1 MLLRKLTSDHPQSIE
16 YKSEL
21 AALRMTYGAYYAAT
35 ERPAQAE
42 AANKEAIAIRRRL
55 VEDHPDRVEFALE
68 LGTNYYGMAYMENMR
83 RDHRA
88 THEWATRAIELLE
101 GSLRREPRRDD
112 VKQNLSW
119 SYNVRAQALT
129 DLDRFAES
137 LADWDRA
144 IELVGEGDERTPSMR
159 VSRALARAW
168 SGDVGRAFDELSAI
182 PKTGTYA
189 RFMHYNEACLFA
201 VAARAAAKDAARAPA
216 ERASLAER
224 HAARA
229 MVALAE
235 AKRAGYFREHRHIT
249 LLRLD
254 RDLDALRSRPDFT
267 LMLMDLQFPDD
278 PFAH

>member
-1 MLLRKLTSDHPQSIE
+1 
-16 YKSEL
+16 
-21 AALRMTYGAYYAAT
+21 
-35 ERPAQAE
+35 
-42 AANKEAIAIRRRL
+42 
-55 VEDHPDRVEFALE
+55 
-68 LGTNYYGMAYMENMR
+68 MAYMENLR

-88 THEWATRAIELLE
+88 TVEWATRAIEQLE
-101 GSLRREPRRDD
+101 ASLRREPRRDD

-129 DLDRFAES
+129 DLDRFAEA

-159 VSRALARAW
+159 VSRALTRAW
-168 SGDVGRAFDELSAI
+168 SGDFDRAFAELSAI

-189 RFMHYNEACLFA
+189 RYMYYNEACLFA
-201 VAARAAAKDAARAPA
+201 VAACAAAKDAARSPA

-235 AKRAGYFREHRHIT
+235 AKRTGYFREPRHIT

-254 RDLDALRSRPDFT
+254 RDLDALRSRPDFV
-267 LMLMDLQFPDD
+267 LILLDLQFPDD
-278 PFAH
+278 PFAR